1 MRIHFHFHHH
11 HCVALT
17 GQPRS
22 HVAVQPSSV
31 APPLAPSSFFV
42 CSQNL
47 VSLDLDPQSPGWH
60 TWVRKVSEHNTTTLH
75 TFSIVFLCSS
85 CWRCFALTPFARV
98 LLFAFLQQRLR
109 SELGY
114 FLKLFCHCSAAAH
127 HMIPCCLSDRQGAKV
142 LHTFINTY
150 TEIVAD
156 LHEIEESE
164 TLRLRHAAQNIAL
177 PHYGGIAV
185 SRTSGGYEPENAG
198 NPRTRRTSVFQIGLW
213 HCYGSATW

>member
-1 MRIHFHFHHH
+1 MLSETCACLSSSGRGRGGQRPAKATAATSSIYYSHTSTRKHDRPRAVILNSARFQPSRGALIHR
-11 HCVALT
+11 CVRVHVVCFISIIITVSLT
-17 GQPRS
+17 SQPRS

-98 LLFAFLQQRLR
+98 LMFAF
-109 SELGY
+109 
-114 FLKLFCHCSAAAH
+114 CSNVFV
-127 HMIPCCLSDRQGAKV
+127 LS
-142 LHTFINTY
+142 
-150 TEIVAD
+150 
-156 LHEIEESE
+156 
-164 TLRLRHAAQNIAL
+164 
-177 PHYGGIAV
+177 
-185 SRTSGGYEPENAG
+185 
-198 NPRTRRTSVFQIGLW
+198 SVIF
-213 HCYGSATW
+213 